1 MFSPFCLSVLTLWSV
16 LPGLIIYFIPKC
28 ASRCWD
34 SMDCMGMSQPLE
46 MNKSFTEAPT
56 CCVCT
61 WRAERGCVGVY
72 PPGPRAAVE
81 NHRDICVNF
90 LFLACF
96 IFFFFFL
103 FFSGCLV
110 TLSWFTACAHVAL
123 ERGVLKLFCFQK
135 EKKLAGIHI
144 SVLELCRLKPPS
156 GKREDTRE
164 QIAGG
169 NHRRKREKRSTEF

>member
-28 ASRCWD
+28 ASQCWD

-46 MNKSFTEAPT
+46 MNKSFMEAPT

-72 PPGPRAAVE
+72 PPGPRAAAE

-96 IFFFFFL
+96 IFFFFFFL
-103 FFSGCLV
+103 AVLLLSPDLLHVLTWPWKGGFSN
-110 TLSWFTACAHVAL
+110 
-123 ERGVLKLFCFQK
+123 CFASK
-135 EKKLAGIHI
+135 
-144 SVLELCRLKPPS
+144 
-156 GKREDTRE
+156 
-164 QIAGG
+164 
-169 NHRRKREKRSTEF
+169 RKRSWQAFIFQFLSYVG